1 MRNFQSDGILSALQS
16 AFSVEFGAASTPNL
30 QHGSTNM
37 RTIAFVTQKGGA
49 GKSTLASNISV
60 AAKHAGERVFVID
73 LDPLQSLVKW
83 SKLRG
88 QSEIAVEHIPAS
100 KLAKALE
107 ALEKKGVT
115 LVVIDAP
122 GEDSENLAAAIRAAD
137 LCVIPARPNVFDL
150 WASEVTRA
158 KVKEA
163 GKEYIFLLNQIPPS
177 QQSARVEQGAK
188 ALQAMGGLLAP
199 MVSARVDYQEA
210 ARHGLGVAE
219 LHPSSVAAQEMRELW
234 ASVKRRL
241 KKGATAAKAEAK
253 QVAKA
258 DAKAPTKGA
267 ANAEPKAPAK
277 APAKVAAS
285 AEPKAAASVEPKAA
299 VTAEPKAAE
308 PKAAADSTEPKPALA
323 LAAKPAHK
331 PSQKPARKAA

>member
-1 MRNFQSDGILSALQS
+1 N
-16 AFSVEFGAASTPNL
+16 
-30 QHGSTNM
+30 
-37 RTIAFVTQKGGA
+37 
-49 GKSTLASNISV
+49 
-60 AAKHAGERVFVID
+60 AGERVFIID

-100 KLAKALE
+100 KLVKALE
-107 ALEKKGVT
+107 ALAKKGVT

-163 GKEYIFLLNQIPPS
+163 GKEYIFLLNQIPPA
-177 QQSARVEQGAK
+177 QQSVRVEQGAK

-241 KKGATAAKAEAK
+241 KKGATTAKAEAK
-253 QVAKA
+253 QVGKA
-258 DAKAPTKGA
+258 DAKAPAKA
-267 ANAEPKAPAK
+267 AIKAAADAKPAPK

-285 AEPKAAASVEPKAA
+285 VEPKATASAEPKAAVTVEPKAA

>member
-1 MRNFQSDGILSALQS
+1 
-16 AFSVEFGAASTPNL
+16 
-30 QHGSTNM
+30 M

-100 KLAKALE
+100 KLVKALE

-163 GKEYIFLLNQIPPS
+163 GKEYIFLLNQIPPA

-277 APAKVAAS
+277 V
-285 AEPKAAASVEPKAA
+285 AASVEPKAA